1 MFEKENACKRKANEP
16 FPLDTRNAASQYLA
30 CRSRSAAQHIRA
42 QTRRSLNEC
51 ALARLA
57 SQAVP
62 SPNPVGFY
70 HCGAAIGSLIKKSAW
85 SLAFTL
91 QEFKK
96 RGLSA
101 CLNLSIGYANNGQPQ
116 GLSLQTVGN
125 EQFKD
130 FMPLTRQR
138 CVEVTAP
145 YMLRVNKFVQI
156 SQADDIRSYCE
167 LFHYSLL
174 LITLN
179 EAKQTPQ
186 SLCDSSPSGAPKY
199 IL

>member
-1 MFEKENACKRKANEP
+1 MLAKNKEHSARPKGDRRLCFERVM
-16 FPLDTRNAASQYLA
+16 R
-30 CRSRSAAQHIRA
+30 
-42 QTRRSLNEC
+42 
-51 ALARLA
+51 RLA

-70 HCGAAIGSLIKKSAW
+70 HCGAAIGSLITKVGLVTYFYFAKVRERVCFYLFKSI
-85 SLAFTL
+85 
-91 QEFKK
+91 E
-96 RGLSA
+96 
-101 CLNLSIGYANNGQPQ
+101 SIAAGGQPQ

-125 EQFKD
+125 EQFED
-130 FMPLTRQR
+130 FMPLTRHR
-138 CVEVTAP
+138 CVEVAAP

-156 SQADDIRSYCE
+156 SRADDIRSYCE

-174 LITLN
+174 LITFN

-186 SLCDSSPSGAPKY
+186 SLCDSSPSGAPEY

>member
-1 MFEKENACKRKANEP
+1 MAKNKEHSARPKGDRRLCFERVM
-16 FPLDTRNAASQYLA
+16 R
-30 CRSRSAAQHIRA
+30 
-42 QTRRSLNEC
+42 
-51 ALARLA
+51 RLA
-57 SQAVP
+57 AQAVP

-70 HCGAAIGSLIKKSAW
+70 HCGAAIGSLITKVGLVTYFYFEKVRERVCFYLFKSI
-85 SLAFTL
+85 
-91 QEFKK
+91 E
-96 RGLSA
+96 
-101 CLNLSIGYANNGQPQ
+101 SIASGGQPQ

-186 SLCDSSPSGAPKY
+186 SLCDSSPSGAPEY